1 MARTI
6 GEIIKELRKQRKIT
20 QEELAELIGVTPQAI
35 SKWERDV
42 GYPDIT
48 QIVPLSKVFG
58 VSTDELLGVD
68 FGDDE
73 KQIEEYIF
81 SSYKSVVIDGGFDKA
96 IEILREAQS
105 KFPRSYLIK
114 IRLADTLI
122 SSNSKNKDKAVY
134 DEVINILN
142 YVLEHCTDSETRNKA
157 LDSLALAY
165 DYTGQKEKMMQV
177 VEQMVPFLYSRE
189 QFMLHKWGDYGQNG
203 LEKRQSYL
211 LELFS
216 EMIQCIDLL
225 SYHFIEQKPV
235 YTTEEKIVM
244 QKQIVGIMD
253 VLFPDG
259 DYQFHSQ
266 MASEACKTLLR
277 LYLETGDI
285 ENSIKW
291 LERAC
296 DFSVH
301 FDTYEITH
309 HTTPLLKN
317 IQEAG
322 GIRVDGKSLS
332 EILLLEIKEIKGIEK
347 IIDEE
352 RVKTALLKL
361 EKVKTEE
368 YRLREYLKNC

>member
-20 QEELAELIGVTPQAI
+20 QEELAELVGVTPQAI

-58 VSTDELLGVD
+58 VSTDEILGVNS
-68 FGDDE
+68 GDDE
-73 KQIEEYIF
+73 KQVEEYIF
-81 SSYKSVVIDGGFDKA
+81 LSYKSVVINGGHERA

-105 KFPRSYLIK
+105 KFPRSYLLK
-114 IRLADTLI
+114 VKLADTLI

-142 YVLEHCTDSETRNKA
+142 YVLEHCTDSKTRNEA
-157 LDSLALAY
+157 LDLLALTY
-165 DYTGQKEKMMQV
+165 DYIGEKEKMMQV
-177 VEQMVPFLYSRE
+177 VEQMVPFIYSRE
-189 QFMLHKWGDYGQNG
+189 QFMLYKWSDCGQEG
-203 LEKRQSYL
+203 LEKKQGYL
-211 LELFS
+211 LNLFS
-216 EMIQCIDLL
+216 EMIQCMDLI
-225 SYHFIEQKPV
+225 SYHFIDNKPV
-235 YTTEEKIVM
+235 YTMEEIIVM

-266 MASEACKTLLR
+266 TAADACKTLLK

-301 FDTYEITH
+301 FDTYEINH
-309 HTTPLLKN
+309 HTTPLFKT
-317 IQEAG
+317 IQECG
-322 GIRVDGKSLS
+322 GIRVDGKSRS
-332 EILLLEIKEIKGIEK
+332 ENLLLEIKEIKGIER

-352 RVKTALLKL
+352 RVKIALLKL
-361 EKVKTEE
+361 EKVKSQE
-368 YRLREYLKNC
+368 YCLLEYLKKN